1 MSGGKSQA
9 CDLAV
14 DIPVGTMGIAVNL
27 LEHVRGLLGD
37 LVGQL
42 EHVLDRIV
50 LAFYPPKPYPQSG
63 CHLTLEVKLKQ

>member
-1 MSGGKSQA
+1 
-9 CDLAV
+9 
-14 DIPVGTMGIAVNL
+14 MGIAVNL